1 MDGKGEFVD
10 LGPLERVKIYSASF
24 DWDGKLFNMKA
35 FFRKGHYHWGYEG
48 DFLDY
53 IPEASYG
60 DYMDIYGGEASVG
73 TEIEGKKFFK
83 GLKVAFGP
91 ELWWGANPALLCQVP
106 TKVR

>member
-10 LGPLERVKIYSASF
+10 LGPLERVKIYSASL

-48 DFLDY
+48 DFFGLY
-53 IPEASYG
+53 PEASYG

-73 TEIEGKKFFK
+73 TEIEGKKF
-83 GLKVAFGP
+83 L
-91 ELWWGANPALLCQVP
+91 
-106 TKVR
+106 